1 MSDLSGQIWPQP
13 AVIKIISFIYSMNIS
28 HKRSTHTCFTVYLLT
43 DIAPSLSRETVS
55 PSLSV
60 TSQPSDGLV
69 GILIENGFNEINL

>member
-1 MSDLSGQIWPQP
+1 
-13 AVIKIISFIYSMNIS
+13 MNIS